1 MKILLWLTALLLVAV
16 AGLWPAL
23 AHGLAQLVAITAMLL
38 LAGVAQLLAQPPL
51 LALAAVALAIVRLA
65 RRGWRAPS
73 RPGAGR

>member
-1 MKILLWLTALLLVAV
+1 MKLLLWLTALLLVAV

-23 AHGLAQLVAITAMLL
+23 AHGLAQFVAIAAMLL

-65 RRGWRAPS
+65 RRGWRAPQ

>member
-1 MKILLWLTALLLVAV
+1 MRLLLWLTALLLVVV
-16 AGLWPAL
+16 AGLWPGL
-23 AHGLAQLVAITAMLL
+23 AHGLAQLVAITALL
-38 LAGVAQLLAQPPL
+38 LLVGAAQLLAQPPL